1 MSPKGPTPDENPEA
15 VFFRTEPILEIQLKD
30 DPMNKLS
37 ATLLAT
43 CMALGTVSAFA
54 ADEMA
59 KDSMAKDG
67 MAKDGMKK
75 DSMTKDNMKKDS
87 MAKDGM
93 KKDAMAKDGV
103 KKDSMGKD
111 EMKK

>member
-67 MAKDGMKK
+67 MKK
-75 DSMTKDNMKKDS
+75 DSMAKDNMKKDS

-93 KKDAMAKDGV
+93 KKDAMAKDGM